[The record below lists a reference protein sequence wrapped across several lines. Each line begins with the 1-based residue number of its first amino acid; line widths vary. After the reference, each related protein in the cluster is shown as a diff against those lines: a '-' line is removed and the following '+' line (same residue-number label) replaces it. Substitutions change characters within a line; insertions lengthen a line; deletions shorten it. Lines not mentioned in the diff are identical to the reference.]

1 MKSFLLAAS
10 LILSFK
16 AHSYSGEYRIG
27 LFHDSSVDYNKVTHI
42 IVVGSAV
49 KEDSD
54 QFFQSGMS
62 RALKYKELFPN
73 QQVIIMSSPEVVDR
87 DDEKVFSDYQL
98 NVIKFVNSTFEQ
110 EKLVDEMMAFKQIQ
124 SIDFFGHSSPWG
136 FKLGKKDAALDPSS
150 IATRLSNL
158 KSHMLANSYVTM
170 SSCNSGFNLAPKLS
184 EILGVP
190 ASGTLTSGLFE
201 RVESDG
207 HWYKEADWTP
217 GNYVEANTVSF
228 TENIICNLTGACTR
242 MKPSRSSYSSY
253 WGEFTEG
260 LSFPKFFCKFENIDH
275 KCEKGMAMALMTF
288 PSVKAINFTST
299 SDDFKKIAYD
309 WLCQTSK
316 DHSVFDSCVNGI
328 NQAIKNGD
336 LVYKSHTAPEI
347 VCDFNSCHATVVCK
361 SKVIFGSGPRA
372 HSCKLQAE
380 TSEKPTTIAN
390 EFIHFVSGFEL
401 IKK

>member
-1 MKSFLLAAS
+1 MKSFFLGTGLLLS
-10 LILSFK
+10 LN
-16 AHSYSGEYRIG
+16 AYSYTGEYRVG
-27 LFHDSSVDYNKVTHI
+27 LFHDATVDYNKSTHI

-62 RALKYKELFPN
+62 RAYKYKELYPN
-73 QQVIIMSSPEVVDR
+73 QQVVVISSPEVVDR
-87 DDEKVFSDYQL
+87 NDEKVFADYQL
-98 NVIKFVNSTFEQ
+98 NVIKFVNNTLEQ
-110 EKLVDEMMAFKQIQ
+110 DKLVDEMMAFNRIR

-136 FKLGKKDAALDPSS
+136 FKLGKKDAAFDPSS
-150 IATRLSNL
+150 IVSRLSNL
-158 KSHMLANSYVTM
+158 KSHMLPYSYITM

-190 ASGTLTSGLFE
+190 VSGTLTSGLFE

-217 GNYVEANTVSF
+217 GNYVEVNKVSF
-228 TENIICNLTGACTR
+228 TENIMCSLTGACTR
-242 MKPSRSSYSSY
+242 MKTSRSSYSSY
-253 WGEFTEG
+253 WGDFTEG

-275 KCEKGMAMALMTF
+275 KCETGMAMALMTF
-288 PSVKAINFTST
+288 PSVRAIKFTST
-299 SDDFKKIAYD
+299 TEDFKQVAFD

-316 DHSVFDSCVNGI
+316 DHTVFDKCVAGI

-347 VCDFNSCHATVVCK
+347 VCDFNSCHATVICK
-361 SKVIFGSGPRA
+361 NKVIIGSGPRA
-372 HSCKLQAE
+372 HSCKLKAE

-390 EFIHFVSGFEL
+390 EFIHFINGFEL